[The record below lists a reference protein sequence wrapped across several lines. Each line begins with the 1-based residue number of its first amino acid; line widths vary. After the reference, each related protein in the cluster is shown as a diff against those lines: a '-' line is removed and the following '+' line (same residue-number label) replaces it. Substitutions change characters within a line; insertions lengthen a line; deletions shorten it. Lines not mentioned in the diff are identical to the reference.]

1 MGQAAA
7 DSVSGWLA
15 DLGRIADVTF
25 RAPERLWLG
34 LPVLG
39 VLVLVP
45 LAQRVRAGNT
55 LWPLVLRALA
65 LAALLAILLEPAV
78 EEAQTRPGRLLVL
91 ADVSPSVGAE
101 GLSRTQAYLDG
112 AGAPFDLVTFGATPR
127 LVGERVE
134 GAAPLLEDP
143 RDATDLAA
151 AFRLAAVRA
160 NREEPLRIVLLSD
173 GRATEPGA
181 EDAAL
186 RLRRSAEL
194 WAVAVPDGPAQAAP
208 PLTARGLELP
218 PRERRRTPFAITA
231 RVDAAAAAPARA
243 TLYLDGKPHRTR
255 TLELRPGEN
264 EVVFPDLT
272 LAPGRYF
279 AQVLFEPDATPH
291 DNVAA
296 AELEVPGTPR
306 VLCLAASKR
315 KALFAEALRTQGLEV
330 DIGAAKGKQD
340 FEAYDAVVLLPDAPA
355 AELETHAPALAD
367 FVGRRGGGLV
377 AVGGAEGEGLARL
390 HATPLAFLLPLE
402 FEPREQAPDT
412 PPTPKPADK
421 PRIEV
426 VEEQKE
432 AYPITLG
439 LVIDRSG
446 SMDGYKMRQAQLAA
460 IAAARTLTPQD
471 RILVVVFGD
480 RAQILMTPRSAGD
493 INVIGRSVAGL
504 FAEGQTAMFNAL
516 TVAYDWMQR
525 EPSPIRHVLLISD
538 GRPTDGG
545 RWHDVVMKMTRE
557 KITVST
563 VGIGM
568 DVDSH
573 LLGKL
578 AQWGRGKY
586 WLARAHEI
594 PQVVTQDTKRVVAAR
609 DRRGKDAERTRPDE
623 ERPPEPEPPDEV
635 EKPEAAPP
643 ATVPIVAEPG
653 APRDMLKGL
662 RDDELPEVAGVEEGR
677 PRFASWTAARAGA
690 DGPPLLAYWRF
701 GLGTAAALTVDPEAS
716 GAQRLR
722 EHEEFPRLV
731 AQLLRSVLPD
741 THGDAFV
748 LQQALRV
755 RNDEETLSLR
765 VLAEDG
771 LPRTDLPIEVT
782 LSDGTALPVRRR
794 ADRYEAALSQR
805 TEATVVEV
813 RLGPATEPLL
823 ERALVVPPSGNREL
837 ARTGPDRQALLR
849 LVGDPDRLDPP
860 AVQALSAPALQLARL
875 RPLWLPF
882 LLIAAI
888 LLPLDAW
895 ARRRS
900 RSASR

>member
-7 DSVSGWLA
+7 DSLSRWLA
-15 DLGRIADVTF
+15 DLARTADVTF
-25 RAPERLWLG
+25 QAPERLWLG
-34 LPVLG
+34 LPLLG

-45 LAQRVRAGNT
+45 LAQRVRAGGT
-55 LWPLVLRALA
+55 LWPLGLRALA
-65 LAALLAILLEPAV
+65 LAALLAILLEPTV
-78 EEAQTRPGRLLVL
+78 EDAQTRQGRLLVL
-91 ADVSPSVGAE
+91 ADVSPSIGTVGLE
-101 GLSRTQAYLDG
+101 RTQAYLDG
-112 AGAPFDLVTFGATPR
+112 AGTPFDLVTFGATPK
-127 LVGERVE
+127 LVGERVD
-134 GAAPLLEDP
+134 GATLHRDP

-160 NREEPLRIVLLSD
+160 NRDEPLRIVLLSD

-186 RLRRSAEL
+186 RLRRNAEL
-194 WAVAVPDGPAQAAP
+194 WAVAVPDAPATDAP
-208 PLTARGLELP
+208 PLTARSLELP
-218 PRERRRTPFAITA
+218 PREKRREPFALKA
-231 RVDAAAAAPARA
+231 HVEAAAAARVEA
-243 TLYLDGKPHRTR
+243 TLFLDGESHRKK

-264 EVVFPDLT
+264 EVVFPGLT
-272 LAPGRYF
+272 LAPGRYL
-279 AQVLFEPDATPH
+279 AQVLFGPDATPL
-291 DNVAA
+291 DNIAA
-296 AELEVPGTPR
+296 AEFEVPGVPR
-306 VLCLAASKR
+306 VLCLAATKR
-315 KALFAEALRTQGLEV
+315 KALVAEALRTQGMDV
-330 DIGAAKGKQD
+330 DVGAASAKHL
-340 FEAYDAVVLLPDAPA
+340 FAEYDAVVLLPDALS
-355 AELETHAPALAD
+355 EDLEAHAPALAD
-367 FVGRRGGGLV
+367 LVGRHGRGLV
-377 AVGGAEGEGLARL
+377 AVGGAEGDGLARL
-390 HATPLAFLLPLE
+390 HDTPLAFLLPLA
-402 FEPREQAPDT
+402 FLPRSQAEDT
-412 PPTPKPADK
+412 PPTPKPADR

-426 VEEQKE
+426 IEEKRK

-439 LVIDRSG
+439 LVVDRSG

-460 IAAARTLTPQD
+460 LAEARTLTHAD
-471 RILVVVFGD
+471 RILVVCFGD

-493 INVIGRSVAGL
+493 LRAIGRAVAGL
-504 FAEGQTAMFNAL
+504 RAEGQTAMFQAL
-516 TVAYDWMQR
+516 LVVQDWMQR

-545 RWHDVVMKMTRE
+545 RWRDVVTKMTQE

-609 DRRGKDAERTRPDE
+609 DRRGKDAERTERDE
-623 ERPPEPEPPDEV
+623 ERRRDPEPPPET

-653 APRDMLKGL
+653 APRDMLKGMA
-662 RDDELPEVAGVEEGR
+662 DEELPEVAGVEEGK
-677 PRFASWTAARAGA
+677 PRFASWTAARAGP

-701 GLGTAAALTVDPEAS
+701 GLGTAAALTVDPEAP
-716 GAQRLR
+716 GAKRLR
-722 EHEEFPRLV
+722 EHENFPRLI

-741 THGDAFV
+741 THGEAFV
-748 LQQALRV
+748 LQHALAERG
-755 RNDEETLSLR
+755 DAESLSLR

-771 LPRTDLPIEVT
+771 LPRTDLAIEVA
-782 LSDGTALPVRRR
+782 LADGAALPVRRR
-794 ADRYEAALSQR
+794 ADRYEVSLPRREEAA
-805 TEATVVEV
+805 VVDV
-813 RLGPATEPLL
+813 RLGPASAPLL
-823 ERALVVPPSGNREL
+823 ERTLVVPPSGNREL
-837 ARTGPDRQALLR
+837 ARTGPDRRALLR

-860 AVQALSAPALQLARL
+860 AVQVLAAPALESARQ

-888 LLPLDAW
+888 LLPFDAW

>member
-1 MGQAAA
+1 M
-7 DSVSGWLA
+7 
-15 DLGRIADVTF
+15 
-25 RAPERLWLG
+25 
-34 LPVLG
+34 
-39 VLVLVP
+39 
-45 LAQRVRAGNT
+45 RAGRAA
-55 LWPLVLRALA
+55 WPLGLRALA

-78 EEAQTRPGRLLVL
+78 KDTQMRRGRLLVL
-91 ADVSPSVGAE
+91 ADVSPSIGAA
-101 GLSRTQAYLDG
+101 GLERTQAYLDG
-112 AGAPFDLVTFGATPR
+112 AGVPFDLVTFGATPT
-127 LVGERVE
+127 LYGESVD
-134 GAAPLLEDP
+134 GATLRKDP

-160 NREEPLRIVLLSD
+160 HGDEPLRIVLLSD

-186 RLRRSAEL
+186 RLRRAAEL
-194 WAVAVPDGPAQAAP
+194 WAVAVPEAPATDAP

-218 PRERRRTPFAITA
+218 PREKRRMPFAITA
-231 RVDAAAAAPARA
+231 HVEAAAPARVNA
-243 TLYLDGKPHRTR
+243 TLFLDGKPHRTEA
-255 TLELRPGEN
+255 LELRAGEN
-264 EVVFPDLT
+264 AVVFGDLT

-279 AQVLFEPDATPH
+279 AQVLFGPDATPH
-291 DNVAA
+291 DNIAA
-296 AELEVPGTPR
+296 AELEVPGIPR
-306 VLCLAASKR
+306 VLCLAATKR
-315 KALFAEALRTQGLEV
+315 KALVAEALRTQGLDVEV
-330 DIGAAKGKQD
+330 GAASAEHD
-340 FEAYDAVVLLPDAPA
+340 FADYEAVILLPDAPSA
-355 AELETHAPALAD
+355 DLERHAPALAD
-367 FVGRRGGGLV
+367 LVGRRGGGLV
-377 AVGGAEGEGLARL
+377 AVGGAEGDGLARL
-390 HATPLAFLLPLE
+390 HDTPLAFLLPLA
-402 FEPREQAPDT
+402 FEPRAQEEAT
-412 PPTPKPADK
+412 PPTPKPRDK

-426 VEEQKE
+426 IEEKKE
-432 AYPITLG
+432 AYPITLC

-446 SMDGYKMRQAQLAA
+446 SMDGYKLRQAQLAA
-460 IAAARTLTPQD
+460 IAAARTLTQED
-471 RILVVVFGD
+471 RILVVTFGNQ
-480 RAQILMTPRSAGD
+480 AQILMSPRSAGD
-493 INVIGRSVAGL
+493 LRAIGRAVAGL
-504 FAEGQTAMFNAL
+504 HAEGQTAMFHAL
-516 TVAYDWMQR
+516 VVAHGWMQR

-545 RWHDVVMKMTRE
+545 RWRDVVTKMTSE

-573 LLGKL
+573 LLGKI

-609 DRRGKDAERTRPDE
+609 DRRGKDAERTQPDQE
-623 ERPPEPEPPDEV
+623 KEPEPEPPPET
-635 EKPEAAPP
+635 EKTEAAPP
-643 ATVPIVAEPG
+643 VTVPIVAEPG

-662 RDDELPEVAGVEEGR
+662 SDEELPEVAGVEEGK

-701 GLGTAAALTVDPEAS
+701 GLGTAAALTVDPEAP
-716 GAQRLR
+716 GAGPLR
-722 EHEEFPRLV
+722 EHAEFPRLI

-741 THGDAFV
+741 THGTAFV
-748 LQQALRV
+748 LQQGLVV
-755 RNDEETLSLR
+755 RGDEESLSLR

-771 LPRTDLPIEVT
+771 LPRTDLPLEVA
-782 LSDGTALPVRRR
+782 LPDGAVLPVRRR
-794 ADRYEAALSQR
+794 ADRYEAGLPRR
-805 TEATVVEV
+805 TEATVVDV
-813 RLGPATEPLL
+813 RLGPAAAPLL
-823 ERALVVPPSGNREL
+823 ERTLVVPPSDNREL

-860 AVQALSAPALQLARL
+860 AGEALAAPVLELGRL

-895 ARRRS
+895 ARRRV

>member
-7 DSVSGWLA
+7 DSLSGWLA
-15 DLGRIADVTF
+15 DLARTADVAF
-25 RAPERLWLG
+25 QAPQRLWLG
-34 LPVLG
+34 LPVVG

-45 LAQRVRAGNT
+45 LAQRVRAGDA
-55 LWPLVLRALA
+55 LWPLALRALT

-78 EEAQTRPGRLLVL
+78 TEAQIRPGRLLVL
-91 ADVSPSVGAE
+91 ADVSPSIGAA
-101 GLSRTQAYLDG
+101 GLERTQAYLEG
-112 AGAPFDLVTFGATPR
+112 AGAPFDLVAFGATPT
-127 LVGERVE
+127 LVGERVA
-134 GAAPLLEDP
+134 GATLRGDP

-151 AFRLAAVRA
+151 AFRLASVRA

-181 EDAAL
+181 EDAAS
-186 RLRRSAEL
+186 RLRRHAEL
-194 WAVAVPDGPAQAAP
+194 WAVAVPDGPLTDAP
-208 PLTARGLELP
+208 PLSASGLELP
-218 PRERRRTPFAITA
+218 PREERRTPFALKA
-231 RVDAAAAAPARA
+231 RVEAAAAARVEA
-243 TLYLDGKPHRTR
+243 TLYLDGKPHRKE
-255 TLELRPGEN
+255 TLELRHGEN
-264 EVVFPDLT
+264 EVVFPNLT
-272 LAPGRYF
+272 LAPGRYY
-279 AQVLFEPDATPH
+279 AQVLFGPDATPH

-296 AELEVPGTPR
+296 AELEVPGVPR

-315 KALFAEALRTQGLEV
+315 KALFAEALRTQGLDVEV
-330 DIGAAKGKQD
+330 GAASGKHE
-340 FEAYDAVVLLPDAPA
+340 FEAYDAVVLLPDAPGG
-355 AELETHAPALAD
+355 ELEAHAPALAE
-367 FVGRRGGGLV
+367 FVGRHGGGLV
-377 AVGGAEGEGLARL
+377 AVGGAEGDGLARL
-390 HATPLAFLLPLE
+390 YETPLAFLLPLE
-402 FEPREQAPDT
+402 FEPRAPAQDR

-426 VEEQKE
+426 IEEKRE

-471 RILVVVFGD
+471 RILVVAFGD

-493 INVIGRSVAGL
+493 IRSIGRAVAGL
-504 FAEGQTAMFNAL
+504 LAEGQTAMFHAL
-516 TVAYDWMQR
+516 TVAHDWMLR

-545 RWHDVVMKMTRE
+545 RWRDLVSRMTQE

-609 DRRGKDAERTRPDE
+609 DRRGQDAERTRPE
-623 ERPPEPEPPDEV
+623 EQRPPEPEPLRGAEP
-635 EKPEAAPP
+635 PAPAPP
-643 ATVPIVAEPG
+643 VTVPIVAEPG

-662 RDDELPEVAGVEEGR
+662 RDDELPEVAGVEEGK

-701 GLGTAAALTVDPEAS
+701 GLGTAAVLTVDPEAS
-716 GAQRLR
+716 GAKRLR
-722 EHEEFPRLV
+722 EHEEFPRLI

-755 RNDEETLSLR
+755 REDQETLSLR

-771 LPRTDLPIEVT
+771 LPRTDLAIEVT

-794 ADRYEAALSQR
+794 ADRYEAGLARR
-805 TEATVVEV
+805 TEATVVDV
-813 RLGPATEPLL
+813 RLGPATGPLL
-823 ERALVVPPSGNREL
+823 ERRLVVPPSGNREL
-837 ARTGPDRQALLR
+837 ARTGPDRRALLR

-860 AVQALSAPALQLARL
+860 AGQALAAPALELARR

-882 LLIAAI
+882 LLVAAI
-888 LLPLDAW
+888 LLPFDAW

>member
-1 MGQAAA
+1 M
-7 DSVSGWLA
+7 SRWLA
-15 DLGRIADVTF
+15 DLARTADVTF
-25 RAPERLWLG
+25 QAPERLWLG

-45 LAQRVRAGNT
+45 LAQRVRAGDT
-55 LWPLVLRALA
+55 LWPLGLRALA

-78 EEAQTRPGRLLVL
+78 EDGQTRRGRLLVL
-91 ADVSPSVGAE
+91 ADVSPSIGAA
-101 GLSRTQAYLDG
+101 GLERTQAYL
-112 AGAPFDLVTFGATPR
+112 AGAATPFDLVTFGATPT
-127 LVGERVE
+127 LVGERVD
-134 GAAPLLEDP
+134 GATLHRDP
-143 RDATDLAA
+143 RAATDLAA
-151 AFRLAAVRA
+151 AFRFAAVRTH
-160 NREEPLRIVLLSD
+160 REEPLRIVLLSD

-186 RLRRSAEL
+186 RLRRAAEL
-194 WAVAVPDGPAQAAP
+194 WAVAVPDAPATDAP
-208 PLTARGLELP
+208 ALTARGLVLP
-218 PRERRRTPFAITA
+218 PREKRRTPFALKA
-231 RVDAAAAAPARA
+231 RVDAGAAARVEA
-243 TLYLDGKPHRTR
+243 TLFLDGKPHRTE

-264 EVVFPDLT
+264 EVVFPALT

-279 AQVLFEPDATPH
+279 AQALFGPDATPH

-296 AELEVPGTPR
+296 AELEVPGVPR
-306 VLCLAASKR
+306 ILCLAAAKR
-315 KALFAEALRTQGLEV
+315 KALVAVALRTQGMDV
-330 DIGAAKGKQD
+330 TVAAARGEHD
-340 FEAYDAVVLLPDAPA
+340 FTEYDAVVLLPDAPTDD
-355 AELETHAPALAD
+355 LEAHAPALAD
-367 FVGRRGGGLV
+367 LVGRRGGGLV
-377 AVGGAEGEGLARL
+377 AVGGAEGAGLARL
-390 HATPLAFLLPLE
+390 HATPLAFLLPLA
-402 FEPREQAPDT
+402 FEPRAQAQDA

-426 VEEQKE
+426 IEEKKE

-439 LVIDRSG
+439 LVVDRSG
-446 SMDGYKMRQAQLAA
+446 SMDGKKIRQAQLAA
-460 IAAARTLTPQD
+460 IAAARTLTKED
-471 RILVVVFGD
+471 RILVVAFGD

-493 INVIGRSVAGL
+493 IQAIGRAVAGL
-504 FAEGQTAMFNAL
+504 YAEGQTAMFHAL
-516 TVAYDWMQR
+516 VVAQEWMQR

-545 RWHDVVMKMTRE
+545 RWRDVVTNMTRE

-609 DRRGKDAERTRPDE
+609 DRRGKDAERTQPDKEPRPD
-623 ERPPEPEPPDEV
+623 PEPPPET

-653 APRDMLKGL
+653 APRDMLKGMP
-662 RDDELPEVAGVEEGR
+662 DEELPEVAGVEEGK

-716 GAQRLR
+716 GAKKLR
-722 EHEEFPRLV
+722 EHENFPRLI
-731 AQLLRSVLPD
+731 AQLVRSVLPD
-741 THGDAFV
+741 THGAAFV
-748 LQQALRV
+748 LQQDLRV
-755 RNDEETLSLR
+755 RGDEESLSLR
-765 VLAEDG
+765 VLGEDG
-771 LPRTDLPIEVT
+771 LPRTDLAIEVA
-782 LSDGTALPVRRR
+782 LADGTELPVRRR
-794 ADRYEAALSQR
+794 ADRYEAGLPR
-805 TEATVVEV
+805 RGEAAVVDV
-813 RLGPATEPLL
+813 RLGPASAPLL
-823 ERALVVPPSGNREL
+823 ERTLVVPPSGNREL
-837 ARTGPDRQALLR
+837 ARTGPDRRALLR

-860 AVQALSAPALQLARL
+860 AVDVLAAPVLELARL

-888 LLPLDAW
+888 LLPFDAW